1 MRILL
6 VDDDPIILEDIRN
19 SIHWEKLGIHSVFTA
34 LDATEARAIL
44 LREPMDIIVCDI
56 EMPQESG
63 LELLC
68 WYRQQQWDGQFL
80 LLTSYAKFEY
90 ATQALQ
96 LRAEAYLTKPFNV
109 ETMEMALQ
117 KAVQD
122 RRKALA
128 QAQTNALGQWIVGNI
143 RETHLSVWH
152 QLLSGSTTTSYQHL
166 IQRLRKTPL
175 EMDMDASY
183 RLVLSKITNLE
194 EDLETYGNEL
204 LTFMLQNIQSET
216 FSGAPENQNVL
227 SYNYPGCY
235 LLVAVCPDGPDGD
248 FRRKCTSLQNHF
260 SKLLTS
266 TVTFCIMN
274 PCKIADF
281 HQVFRQGTRL
291 LSQCV
296 AFYGETFFEYQS
308 EDYLHDRAPILKIP
322 QLAEYLETGN
332 KREFMTYLKKVLDAR
347 VQSAVLDASML
358 KSIHREI
365 QQAMYSHMSKQG
377 IQISLLINDSLSESI
392 AAKADRSALDLLR
405 STDFFLDKLFAYEK
419 ELERSRSLIEN
430 INNYIHLHYGENIG
444 RNEIGAAFY
453 LVPEYLSK
461 LYKKSTGINLKDYI
475 NDYRMEQAKKLL
487 QASKK
492 NVGEIAADV
501 GFDNL
506 SYFSTLFKKN
516 TGMTPLEYRRRHG
529 R

>member
-6 VDDDPIILEDIRN
+6 VDDDPIILEDIRS
-19 SIHWEKLGIHSVFTA
+19 SIHWEKLGIHCVFTA
-34 LDATEARAIL
+34 FDTAQARDIL
-44 LREPMDIIVCDI
+44 SKEPVDIIVCDI
-56 EMPQESG
+56 ELPQESG
-63 LELLC
+63 LDLLR
-68 WYRQQQWDGQFL
+68 WYRQQPWDGQFL

-109 ETMEMALQ
+109 ETMEIALQ
-117 KAVQD
+117 KAVQN
-122 RRKALA
+122 RREALA
-128 QAQTNALGQWIVGNI
+128 QAQANALGQWIVGNI

-152 QLLSGSTTTSYQHL
+152 QLLSGSTATSYQHL

-175 EMDMDASY
+175 EIDMDASY
-183 RLVLSKITNLE
+183 RLVLSKVTNLE

-248 FRRKCTSLQNHF
+248 FRRKCTSLQHHF
-260 SKLLTS
+260 SKLLTA

-281 HQVFRQGTRL
+281 HQVFQQGTHL
-291 LSQCV
+291 LNQCV

-308 EDYLHDRAPILKIP
+308 EDYLQDRAPILKMQ
-322 QLAEYLETGN
+322 QLAEYLEAGN

-347 VQSAVLDASML
+347 VQSAVLDARML

-377 IQISLLINDSLSESI
+377 IQISLLINDSLSESL
-392 AAKADRSALDLLR
+392 AAKSDRSALDLLR
-405 STDFFLDKLFAYEK
+405 STDYFLDKLFAYEQD
-419 ELERSRSLIEN
+419 LARSRSLIDN
-430 INNYIHLHYGENIG
+430 INSYIHSHYAENIG

-461 LYKKSTGINLKDYI
+461 LYKKSTGVNLKDYI

-487 QASKK
+487 QSSKK
-492 NVGEIAADV
+492 TVGEIAADV

-516 TGMTPLEYRRRHG
+516 TGMTPLEYRRQHSR
-529 R
+529 